1 MTTTNS
7 TTGDLPAL
15 VERYH
20 TLTASIAGITSQHVD
35 IPDEVGKA
43 QRQTA
48 FAIAATPADSIGGVA
63 SKAKVF
69 WAEAIDGDDLGS
81 AMTDASVVALLR
93 SIMGDIER
101 LAGCVDAG
109 ADDLAELI
117 RRHDAAMA
125 EGKAITAT
133 GADLPGEIS
142 DRQLDLERAILATP
156 AADLPALAIK
166 AAFVKKCQGGGLD
179 AGGDPDGDVKALI
192 ADIKRLAGAA

>member
-1 MTTTNS
+1 MTTTDT

-15 VERYH
+15 VERYD

-35 IPDEVGKA
+35 IPDEVAEA

-69 WAEAIDGDDLGS
+69 WTEAIDGDDLGS
-81 AMTDASVVALLR
+81 AMTDATVVALLR

-101 LAGCVDAG
+101 LA
-109 ADDLAELI
+109 ELVK
-117 RRHDAAMA
+117 RHDAAMA

-133 GADLPGEIS
+133 GADLPGEIT
-142 DRQLDLERAILATP
+142 DRQMALERAILDTP
-156 AADLPALAIK
+156 AADLRSLAVK

-179 AGGDPDGDVKALI
+179 AGGDPDGDLDALI
-192 ADIKRLAGAA
+192 ADIERLAGA